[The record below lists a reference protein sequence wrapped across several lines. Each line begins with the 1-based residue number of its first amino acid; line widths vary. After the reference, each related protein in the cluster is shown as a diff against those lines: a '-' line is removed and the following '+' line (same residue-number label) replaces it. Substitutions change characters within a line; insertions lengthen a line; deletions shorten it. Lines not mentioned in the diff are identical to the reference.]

1 MKLAWE
7 IGLPTDEKSREYHYE
22 SPILILGEWLY
33 FAMPKKKGTEIYT
46 IRKEMGEG
54 VYCSVRESY
63 SLLPHDYFF
72 FSYDNT
78 AVLYTGDLRF
88 FQGDTL
94 VKTLSLQS
102 KGKVVSHLVRED
114 VLYIICTN
122 GRIQTLETV
131 DLKNMEWR
139 QSMDISK
146 STPYQPGSLEMFGD
160 LLSFYGKDQLLFVD
174 PHTCTVSHG
183 VTLPR
188 IGKLFCP
195 ISLDQDTMVLGYTNW
210 SNAGILKYC
219 STTKKIMWRYKRNFE
234 GPQLKCKIYLRDR
247 MVLWVKNDR
256 ELIAVDVD
264 TGEEKYCVPTIPW
277 TYTDLRFYG
286 DRILYGTAGA
296 NGYLNCVQT
305 ETGEKLWSVSLQNG
319 CAYYDIWQDHV
330 FVGDFGK
337 TVKKISIQ
345 DGSILE
351 ELPVDGEVVGQHKIS
366 DNALYTVLWGNS
378 EKNIRLVRIDLS
390 KSVESVPIT

>member
-7 IGLPTDEKSREYHYE
+7 SDLLTDENSQDYHYE
-22 SPILILGEWLY
+22 SPILILGDWLY
-33 FAMPKKKGTEIYT
+33 FAMPERKGTRIY
-46 IRKEMGEG
+46 ILRKEMGEG
-54 VYCSVRESY
+54 VYRSVRESY

-72 FSYDNT
+72 LSYDET
-78 AVLYTGDLRF
+78 AILYTGDLHF

-94 VKTLSLQS
+94 VKRLYFQG
-102 KGKVVSHLVRED
+102 KGKAVSHLVYQD
-114 VLYIICTN
+114 VLYIICIN

-131 DLKNMEWR
+131 DLKTMEWR
-139 QSMDISK
+139 QSIDISK
-146 STPYQPGSLEMFGD
+146 STSYQPGSLEMFGD
-160 LLSFYGKDQLLFVD
+160 LLSFYGKDQLLFMD

-183 VTLPR
+183 LTLPR

-195 ISLDQDTMVLGYTNW
+195 ISLDQDTMLLGYTNW
-210 SNAGILKYC
+210 SNAGMIKYC
-219 STTKKIMWRYKRNFE
+219 RSAKKILWRNKRNFE
-234 GPQLKCKIYLRDR
+234 GPQIKCKIYLHNGNA
-247 MVLWVKNDR
+247 LWIKNDR
-256 ELIAVDVD
+256 ELIAVDVG
-264 TGEEKYCVPTIPW
+264 TGEEKYRVPTLPW
-277 TYTDLRFYG
+277 AYTDLRFYG

-305 ETGEKLWSVSLQNG
+305 ETGEKLWSVFLQNG

-337 TVKKISIQ
+337 TVKKIAIQ
-345 DGSILE
+345 DGSVSE
-351 ELPVDGEVVGQHKIS
+351 ELPVDGEVVGQHRIS

-390 KSVESVPIT
+390 